1 MKLNFEE
8 DVAKVTEEYKR
19 HHENTL
25 REVSNRDKEIEDL
38 NKKIKKQNGN
48 MINKQLI
55 IEGLNSTITK
65 KDMGYRIEVDLRM
78 QNERQC
84 GKI

>member
-38 NKKIKKQNGN
+38 NKKIKK
-48 MINKQLI
+48 
-55 IEGLNSTITK
+55 
-65 KDMGYRIEVDLRM
+65 
-78 QNERQC
+78 
-84 GKI
+84 